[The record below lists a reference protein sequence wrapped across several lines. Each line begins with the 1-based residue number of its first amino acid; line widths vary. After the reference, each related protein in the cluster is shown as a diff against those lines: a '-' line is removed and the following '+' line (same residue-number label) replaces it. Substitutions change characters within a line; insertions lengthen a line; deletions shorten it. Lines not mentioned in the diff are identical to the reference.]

1 MKATE
6 KNGRKRQRLQIRC
19 DGEFVRT
26 DQSKECRLT

>member
-6 KNGRKRQRLQIRC
+6 RSERERQRLQIRC